1 MVVERQPVDHLVHRL
16 ALRGEALAV
25 QAPHL
30 QAAPQAL
37 GGRIDAP
44 MSSGAGGIRQI
55 SQDQRVELTNDVAL
69 EATMDLLFR

>member
-1 MVVERQPVDHLVHRL
+1 MVVEGQPIDHLVHCL
-16 ALRGEALAV
+16 ALCGKSFAV
-25 QAPHL
+25 QAAHF

-37 GGRIDAP
+37 SRSIDAP